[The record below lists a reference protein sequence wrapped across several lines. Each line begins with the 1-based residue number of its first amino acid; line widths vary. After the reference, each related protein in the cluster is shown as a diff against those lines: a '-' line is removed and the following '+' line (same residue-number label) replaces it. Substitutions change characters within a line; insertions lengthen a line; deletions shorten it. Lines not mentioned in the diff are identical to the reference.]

1 MYLIIIS
8 GILFGTVFVLF
19 INLLLNLLVFDR
31 LKSPPKEERQ
41 KNSSACPLVS
51 ILVPARNEADHIEEC
66 VRSLLGQRYEKLE
79 VLVLDDQS
87 TDETSM
93 IVQQL
98 IDGLPPEQ
106 ANRLCLLHGETLPD
120 GWIGKSF
127 ACYQLTQV
135 AQGDYLLFTDA
146 DSVYAPQMVCTV
158 MQGMH
163 DLGVQFLTAL
173 PSYNLH
179 GIAERLAIPLLYFK
193 VFTLLPLAL
202 VRHRPEPIFA
212 VANGPLLCFQRSVYE
227 AIGGHKAVRTSIMED
242 NSLARKVKAAGYR
255 MAYVDGQ
262 NLVSCYMYDSFA
274 ELWGGFSRTFF
285 SFYNYSLPAAAAMIL
300 LNLALFVAPP
310 LLALASL
317 IIPLALLVTLFSLG
331 CYALAV
337 VMRIVLTLS
346 CARSQRVP
354 LLFLSLLH
362 PISMILECLFLLNSI
377 RWHYRKEGAL
387 WKSRYYMQ

>member
-135 AQGDYLLFTDA
+135 AQGEII
-146 DSVYAPQMVCTV
+146 C
-158 MQGMH
+158 
-163 DLGVQFLTAL
+163 
-173 PSYNLH
+173 
-179 GIAERLAIPLLYFK
+179 
-193 VFTLLPLAL
+193 
-202 VRHRPEPIFA
+202 
-212 VANGPLLCFQRSVYE
+212 
-227 AIGGHKAVRTSIMED
+227 
-242 NSLARKVKAAGYR
+242 
-255 MAYVDGQ
+255 
-262 NLVSCYMYDSFA
+262 
-274 ELWGGFSRTFF
+274 
-285 SFYNYSLPAAAAMIL
+285 SLPMPTRFMHHKW
-300 LNLALFVAPP
+300 FV
-310 LLALASL
+310 
-317 IIPLALLVTLFSLG
+317 
-331 CYALAV
+331 
-337 VMRIVLTLS
+337 
-346 CARSQRVP
+346 Q
-354 LLFLSLLH
+354 
-362 PISMILECLFLLNSI
+362 
-377 RWHYRKEGAL
+377 
-387 WKSRYYMQ
+387 